1 MKKLAEMITTDTYS
15 TKSRNVQ
22 RHHRLFARALASQSS
37 SADIIINI
45 GSCIVGNPW
54 WLASGSTCR
63 CSSHL
68 RSMKPAFLL
77 LFCSLLL
84 GCVAPGSRSS
94 DSRDYAI
101 TTCEATPQRIELVQ
115 KRARNYLSRH
125 PNSAAEVRFLA
136 VTADSVFPS
145 EVQDLWIKLG
155 RSQTSSSAYLQRR
168 GQSFKLWCVL
178 LVDRSTQLPL
188 TKQGYVLANTPA
200 RGAIVQIGGHRALY
214 IGTGSSGIF

>member
-1 MKKLAEMITTDTYS
+1 MAGIGQRLQVPSVGISIVSFRPMKS
-15 TKSRNVQ
+15 
-22 RHHRLFARALASQSS
+22 
-37 SADIIINI
+37 
-45 GSCIVGNPW
+45 
-54 WLASGSTCR
+54 
-63 CSSHL
+63 
-68 RSMKPAFLL
+68 AFLL
-77 LFCSLLL
+77 LLCWLLL

-115 KRARNYLSRH
+115 KRVRNYLSRH
-125 PNSAAEVRFLA
+125 PNSTAELRFLA

-188 TKQGYVLANTPA
+188 TKQGYVLA
-200 RGAIVQIGGHRALY
+200 RGAMVQIGGHRALY
-214 IGTGSSGIF
+214 IGTGSSGTF

>member
-1 MKKLAEMITTDTYS
+1 
-15 TKSRNVQ
+15 
-22 RHHRLFARALASQSS
+22 
-37 SADIIINI
+37 
-45 GSCIVGNPW
+45 
-54 WLASGSTCR
+54 
-63 CSSHL
+63 
-68 RSMKPAFLL
+68 MKPAFLL
-77 LFCSLLL
+77 LFCWLLL

-125 PNSAAEVRFLA
+125 PDSAAEVRFLA

-168 GQSFKLWCVL
+168 GQSFKLWCVSC
-178 LVDRSTQLPL
+178 RSI
-188 TKQGYVLANTPA
+188 NPA
-200 RGAIVQIGGHRALY
+200 SPDKAGICAGKHPGTRGGRSNRRPPRALCWNRGLGNLLTS
-214 IGTGSSGIF
+214 IVNEASFLNPQMTQIDADGKRDSLTDLVVEALVPRACG

>member
-1 MKKLAEMITTDTYS
+1 MKKMAEMITTNTYS

-22 RHHRLFARALASQSS
+22 RHHRLRARAPAFQSS
-37 SADIIINI
+37 SSDIIINFGSSI
-45 GSCIVGNPW
+45 GNAW

-68 RSMKPAFLL
+68 RPMKPAFLL
-77 LFCSLLL
+77 LFCWLLL

-125 PNSAAEVRFLA
+125 PDSAAEVRFLA

-188 TKQGYVLANTPA
+188 AKQGYVLENTPA

-214 IGTGSSGIF
+214 VGTGGSGIF

>member
-1 MKKLAEMITTDTYS
+1 
-15 TKSRNVQ
+15 
-22 RHHRLFARALASQSS
+22 
-37 SADIIINI
+37 
-45 GSCIVGNPW
+45 
-54 WLASGSTCR
+54 
-63 CSSHL
+63 
-68 RSMKPAFLL
+68 MKPALL
-77 LFCSLLL
+77 LLSAWLLT
-84 GCVAPGSRSS
+84 GCVTPGSRTS

-101 TTCEATPQRIELVQ
+101 TTCEASPHEIELVQ

-125 PNSAAEVRFLA
+125 PSSSAQVRFLA

-155 RSQTSSSAYLQRR
+155 RSQTSSTAYAQWR

-188 TKQGYVLANTPA
+188 TNQGYVLANTPA

-214 IGTGSSGIF
+214 VGTGSPGIF